1 MSVSHNNCKFL
12 LSKVSS
18 STATETSALLST
30 RAKRGF
36 AIDGVHTVAELKRRL
51 DERGERYL
59 RERMQNIGKVT
70 AEEILEFLK
79 DRQ

>member
-1 MSVSHNNCKFL
+1 MSNETAL
-12 LSKVSS
+12 S
-18 STATETSALLST
+18 STSLST
-30 RAKRGF
+30 RAKRGL
-36 AIDGVHTVAELKRRL
+36 AIDGVHTVAELRRLL

-59 RERMQNIGKVT
+59 RERMHNIGKVT